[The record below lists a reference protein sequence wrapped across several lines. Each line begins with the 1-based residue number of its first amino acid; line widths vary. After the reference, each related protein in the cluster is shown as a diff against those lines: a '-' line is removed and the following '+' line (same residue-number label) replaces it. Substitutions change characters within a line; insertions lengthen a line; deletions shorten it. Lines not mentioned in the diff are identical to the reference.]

1 MELVDCHTH
10 STFSDGEASVLE
22 NALRARELGVA
33 TLCCTDHLTLPRA
46 MDPLC
51 EVSVAEADLPAY
63 AAAVAQARELVP
75 EVEVV
80 FGFEADYYPGCEA
93 NVARW
98 AAGAAFVLGSV
109 HMLDGRWIDDGRDL
123 SYWDERGTDA
133 VWERYFEVWA
143 QACSS
148 RCGFGS
154 MAHPDLVA
162 KFGRLPGA
170 ALRSRLYAAAAEAAA
185 QARVR
190 VELNT
195 AGLEKPVGR
204 IYPDPE
210 LLALFFRAG
219 VRVTVGSDAHEARR
233 VGAGVAQAYRLA
245 YGAGYRSV
253 DVPTAE
259 GGWRRLELDGS

>member
-1 MELVDCHTH
+1 MQLVDCHTH
-10 STFSDGEASVLE
+10 STYSDGTSTVLE
-22 NALRARELGVA
+22 NAERARDLGLA
-33 TLCCTDHLTLPRA
+33 TLCCTDHLTLPHE
-46 MDPLC
+46 MDPAC

-63 AAAVAQARELVP
+63 AADVARARRLVP

-98 AAGAAFVLGSV
+98 AVGAAFVLGSV
-109 HMLDGRWIDDGRDL
+109 HMLDGRWIDDERDL

-143 QACSS
+143 QACFSPCRFS
-148 RCGFGS
+148 S

-162 KFGRLPGA
+162 KFGRLPGRT
-170 ALRSRLYAAAAEAAA
+170 LRARLYAGAADAAS
-185 QARVR
+185 QAGVH

-219 VRVTVGSDAHEARR
+219 VPLTVGSDAHRRSR
-233 VGAGVAQAYRLA
+233 VGASVGQALRLA
-245 YGAGYRSV
+245 YEVGYRGV

-259 GGWRRLELDGS
+259 GGWRRLSLG